1 MRCWDA
7 LDMILSKAADRK
19 FESIKMNENFEKIQH
34 DFVTTDIQREFLE
47 DWADKWMS
55 RGLLSRYIDVEGG
68 ELNYVRFEIGRNGI
82 FHCILYCSNIF
93 EISEENAENIKDQI
107 EWKLDDIE
115 NEIVKY
121 EINNDE
127 IEDYNICIVKDD

>member
-1 MRCWDA
+1 MN
-7 LDMILSKAADRK
+7 LSKAGDRK
-19 FESIKMNENFEKIQH
+19 FESIKMNENFEQIQN

-68 ELNYVRFEIGRNGI
+68 ELNYVRFEIGKNGI
-82 FHCILYCSNIF
+82 LHCILYCSNIC
-93 EISEENAENIKDQI
+93 EISKESIENIKNQI

-115 NEIVKY
+115 NDIVKY
-121 EINNDE
+121 EIVNDE
-127 IEDYNICIVKDD
+127 IQDYNICIVKDD